1 MKTHLLKMKLMA
13 CIMILLP
20 AFSFGRRIRC
30 KEFDNFGKLCQ
41 GDKVRAT
48 KTRIVDGEIKFEEG
62 QVGVVKFLEEAIW
75 PGDFKPFI
83 KWNGSASATWVTP
96 RNSDMKKTR
105 GGNDGGSGRS
115 SCYTFDNF
123 GKLCIGNYIKA
134 TKTRR
139 FTTGQ
144 KAGWEIFV
152 KGQKGVVKKIEER
165 WPGKWVVHVKW
176 DGSQDTK
183 WLTPSAADLAKIGS
197 SGNMVGR
204 NCKTFENFGKLCVG
218 DNVLATSTR
227 TVNGKVKFKKGNV
240 GVVTKIARNSAGTE
254 VPYVEWRGSKTAEWL
269 TPRSTDLVKANVSIG
284 RKNLR
289 RSR

>member
-20 AFSFGRRIRC
+20 AFSFGR
-30 KEFDNFGKLCQ
+30 N
-41 GDKVRAT
+41 
-48 KTRIVDGEIKFEEG
+48 
-62 QVGVVKFLEEAIW
+62 
-75 PGDFKPFI
+75 
-83 KWNGSASATWVTP
+83 
-96 RNSDMKKTR
+96 
-105 GGNDGGSGRS
+105 
-115 SCYTFDNF
+115 CYKFDNF
-123 GKLCIGNYIKA
+123 GKLCIGNYITA

-144 KAGWEIFV
+144 KAGGEIFV

-197 SGNMVGR
+197 SGNRVGR
-204 NCKTFENFGKLCVG
+204 NCKKFENFGKLCVG
-218 DNVLATSTR
+218 DKVLATSTR
-227 TVNGKVKFKKGNV
+227 KVNGKVKFKKDDV

-254 VPYVEWRGSKTAEWL
+254 VPYVKWRGSQTAEWL
-269 TPRSTDLVKANVSIG
+269 TPRSTDWMKLTRCGITLCV

-289 RSR
+289 SRN